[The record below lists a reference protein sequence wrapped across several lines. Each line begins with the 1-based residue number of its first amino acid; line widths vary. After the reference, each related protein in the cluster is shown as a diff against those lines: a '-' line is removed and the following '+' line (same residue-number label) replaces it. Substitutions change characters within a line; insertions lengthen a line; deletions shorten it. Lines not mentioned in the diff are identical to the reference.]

1 MAKMYY
7 MLEDEKKATEI
18 LLPIATDYLSRL
30 NWYLS
35 LNNAD
40 IASCAMLFAEEATM
54 LADYVL
60 PTLAR
65 TLDEETFVS
74 TAQVYE
80 NMVKAFE
87 SRLNVTVKQLV
98 KPRK

>member
-1 MAKMYY
+1 
-7 MLEDEKKATEI
+7 
-18 LLPIATDYLSRL
+18 
-30 NWYLS
+30 
-35 LNNAD
+35 
-40 IASCAMLFAEEATM
+40 
-54 LADYVL
+54 
-60 PTLAR
+60 LAR

-87 SRLNVTVKQLV
+87 NRLNVTVKQLV